1 MINKRTT
8 FYFLFFLGLA
18 FLFSYQLTQIPPGI
32 NIDESSIGYN
42 ASLISRTLHD
52 ENGRW
57 LPVFILTLAG
67 RDWKQPIRI
76 YLTALLFKLF
86 GPSYIGLRLVSVLF
100 ALVSSFIFFK
110 ILRLFFPEKLSF
122 IGLLLFVTSPSI
134 LIQSH
139 LALEN
144 IDLLPFMLL
153 WLYFLF
159 SYSLKPANRKL
170 LFSGIFL
177 GLSLYAYKGMRVIGP
192 VYLAT
197 SLCYLGYLVFKKK
210 LAKVKSI
217 SCFLLGMVPFLL
229 PLGWLQKHYAGA
241 IYDPATVSVPSL
253 DETIITYLSAFD
265 FSFLFGTGDKML
277 VHSTQRHGM
286 FLVPTLILLF
296 LGIIQISKEK
306 KPWFYFIFFSLILT
320 PLLLGSVNS
329 VYRASRLMAYL
340 PLATLIFTLGVKKI
354 FEMKNQ
360 VFRFF
365 TALLLVFGLSVS
377 YFDFVKCYWQEYPKW
392 IVEHFSPNFEAAV
405 KQLAVLAETEN
416 RVAYFEENDYST
428 HRSDLNFFQ
437 EVYFPQGIKLWPRGK
452 AAFPENALALT
463 SLEGTGELKNFQVI
477 DGLQS
482 GQKTYYIVGKE

>member
-1 MINKRTT
+1 MNKKTI

-18 FLFSYQLTQIPPGI
+18 FLLSYKLTKIPPGI

-42 ASLISRTLHD
+42 ASLISRTFHD

-57 LPVFILTLAG
+57 LPVFVLTLG
-67 RDWKQPIRI
+67 GKDWKQPIRI
-76 YLTALLFKLF
+76 YLTALLFKVF

-110 ILRLFFPEKLSF
+110 ILRLFFSEKLSF
-122 IGLLLFVTSPSI
+122 VGLLLFVTSPSI

-159 SYSLKPANRKL
+159 SYSLKPDNRKL
-170 LFSGIFL
+170 LLSGIFL
-177 GLSLYAYKGMRVIGP
+177 GFSLYAYKGMRAIGP
-192 VYLAT
+192 VYLAA
-197 SLCYLGYLVFKKK
+197 SLGYLGYLVFKKK
-210 LAKVKSI
+210 IGKVKPVG
-217 SCFLLGMVPFLL
+217 CFLLGMVPFLL
-229 PLGWLQKHYAGA
+229 PLGWLQEHYAGA
-241 IYDPATVSVPSL
+241 IYDPAAVSAPSL
-253 DETIITYLSAFD
+253 YDTIITYLSAFD

-286 FLVPTLILLF
+286 FLVPTLVLFF

-306 KPWFYFIFFSLILT
+306 KPWFYFIFFSLVLT

-329 VYRASRLMAYL
+329 IHRASRLMAYL

-360 VFRFF
+360 IFRLLIAMFMVFS
-365 TALLLVFGLSVS
+365 LSIS
-377 YFDFVKCYWQEYPKW
+377 YIDFAGCYWQEYPKW

-405 KQLAVLAETEN
+405 KQLAILAETEKKD
-416 RVAYFEENDYST
+416 AYFEENDYLT

-437 EVYFPQGIKLWPRGK
+437 EVYFPRGIKLWPRDK
-452 AAFPENALALT
+452 AAFPENALVLT
-463 SLEGTGELKNFQVI
+463 SLEGTGEVKNFQVI
-477 DGLQS
+477 DGLQT
-482 GQKTYYIVGKE
+482 GQKTYYIVGKQ